1 MCVCLCDMASG
12 VQMMWAHWQEALKWR
27 ILYLAWKR
35 RGDSAHTIL
44 VQDIPGTPH
53 GTIIGRIY
61 DVRPPSRC
69 VSPAISPLHAL
80 HALSSPSRQPVSDSR
95 PILTPA
101 APA

>member
-1 MCVCLCDMASG
+1 MAAA

-61 DVRPPSRC
+61 DVWAPLLAVPYHMHDCTACHARIVSARLTDRGCPSAWR
-69 VSPAISPLHAL
+69 
-80 HALSSPSRQPVSDSR
+80 
-95 PILTPA
+95 
-101 APA
+101 